1 MKNIYK
7 DLYIK
12 YNKIYIKTNNFYKI
26 KKNYIFKL
34 LSIIIFLYNKNNN
47 FIIYISLNDNII

>member
-1 MKNIYK
+1 MKKIYN

-34 LSIIIFLYNKNNN
+34 LSIN
-47 FIIYISLNDNII
+47 

>member
-1 MKNIYK
+1 MKKIYN

-34 LSIIIFLYNKNNN
+34 LSIILNKL
-47 FIIYISLNDNII
+47 LNKI